1 MNIIESIIERA
12 KADKQRIVLPEG
24 TEKGRFRQPISCC
37 ATALPRLSCW
47 EIPVKLM
54 HWQSNSNLKTFRK
67 HESWTRSPTTKK
79 RRIPTSWLNS
89 EKRKG

>member
-1 MNIIESIIERA
+1 LFADHYWKRQKTKDKINKMNIIESIIERA

-67 HESWTRSPTTKK
+67 HES
-79 RRIPTSWLNS
+79 
-89 EKRKG
+89 